1 MSDVPAGVERIELL
15 ATRVRW
21 LDRYRRAIA
30 ICLAVAIGFG
40 TTRELAD
47 VLGADWPQVHAV
59 AMAFFV
65 GVIGWWL
72 IEVGLAWMAA
82 VWETEYD
89 RLIRERGLPRAEL
102 LPRRRRRSR

>member
-15 ATRVRW
+15 AGRVRW

-30 ICLAVAIGFG
+30 IGLSVAIGFG
-40 TTRELAD
+40 TTRELGE
-47 VLGADWPQVHAV
+47 VLGADWPQFHAV
-59 AMAFFV
+59 LMAFFV

-72 IEVGLAWMAA
+72 IEVALAWVTA
-82 VWETEYD
+82 VWETECD

-102 LPRRRRRSR
+102 LPPRRKR